1 MGRTRLAAVLA
12 VLLGIAL
19 AGVVGFTVWHG
30 AGHSYKA
37 VETVGGDGAG
47 DGAGVGNGAGAGN
60 VAGAG
65 DEAGAG
71 NGAGS
76 GDGAAGNP
84 AEAANGQGAG
94 AQQPGGE
101 AENGAFSGE
110 IQVNGMAAGQN
121 AAGQNAAGQAAERQ
135 DTAGMGGGGAAGDSH
150 AGDSAA
156 GDPLAGASTPA
167 QDNTV
172 HLLFAGDVL
181 LSDHVLN
188 AYNKAGD
195 ISGVL
200 DSELRRVIGESDIFM
215 VNQEFPFS
223 NRGTAAPDKQF
234 TFRLPTEKVSMF
246 GEMGIDIVTLAN
258 NHALDFGTDAL
269 VDTLDTLDGAGIPH
283 VGAGR
288 NLDEAKEPVLLA
300 VKGKTIGFLGA
311 SRVIPEG
318 SWNATSTRPG
328 MLTTYDPAALVAE
341 IKKLRERCDYLV
353 VYVHWGIERDERPQ
367 EYQRALGQQYI
378 DAGADLVIGSH
389 PHVLQGLEYYKGKPI
404 VYSLGNFVF
413 GSSIPRTAILQADWD
428 GETTKLR
435 LVPATSAA
443 GYTRMVTD
451 EAKKQEFYDYMT
463 GISYGVSV
471 TGEGVGQ

>member
-1 MGRTRLAAVLA
+1 MGRTKFAAVLAALLGVALAAVL
-12 VLLGIAL
+12 
-19 AGVVGFTVWHG
+19 GFTVWHG
-30 AGHSYKA
+30 LGHSYKE
-37 VETVGGDGAG
+37 VETVAGVGAGGEGRGGVGAGGADVGAG
-47 DGAGVGNGAGAGN
+47 DGAAGVGAGN
-60 VAGAG
+60 
-65 DEAGAG
+65 EAGL
-71 NGAGS
+71 GAGS
-76 GDGAAGNP
+76 GAGAAGNP
-84 AEAANGQGAG
+84 GDAANGLGPGEGGWGPGEEGRGAADMGDEGAG
-94 AQQPGGE
+94 SGTGGQ
-101 AENGAFSGE
+101 AL
-110 IQVNGMAAGQN
+110 AAGEN
-121 AAGQNAAGQAAERQ
+121 AA
-135 DTAGMGGGGAAGDSH
+135 DS
-150 AGDSAA
+150 DPSA
-156 GDPLAGASTPA
+156 PA
-167 QDNTV
+167 QDETV

-200 DSELRRVIGESDIFM
+200 DGELRRVIDESDIFM

-223 NRGTAAPDKQF
+223 GRGTAAPDKQF
-234 TFRLPTEKVSMF
+234 TFRLPPEKVSMF

-288 NLDEAKEPVLLA
+288 NLDEAKEPVLLE

-367 EYQRALGQQYI
+367 DYQRALGQQYI

-413 GSSIPRTAILQADWD
+413 GSSIPRTAVLQADWD
-428 GETTKLR
+428 GETTSLR

-451 EAKKQEFYDYMT
+451 EAKQQEFYSYMT

-471 TGEGVGQ
+471 TGEGVVQ